1 MFDFVRDI
9 IADDDAWGIERVM
22 NEMKGL
28 VNECEER
35 LEELRNE
42 KEND

>member
-9 IADDDAWGIERVM
+9 IEGDDDWAIECVM
-22 NEMKGL
+22 KEMKGL
-28 VNECEER
+28 VSDCEER

-42 KEND
+42 GE

>member
-9 IADDDAWGIERVM
+9 IKDDDDWAIECVM
-22 NEMKGL
+22 KEMKGL
-28 VNECEER
+28 VSDCEER

-42 KEND
+42 GE

>member
-9 IADDDAWGIERVM
+9 IADDDEWGIECVM

-28 VNECEER
+28 INECEER
-35 LEELRNE
+35 LEELRSAE
-42 KEND
+42 